1 MHLRELAPFTADA
14 QVWRGFDHLLALGV
28 GSLLLVP
35 VGLVTAGDLR
45 AVRDGCPVPWREV
58 WAVIDV
64 PLSGAVA
71 VSPQSMACEL
81 PRLVRATSAYGWQ
94 RDRLTPDPGHGVRA
108 QRWVNANGVRFVRLD
123 GKREAARW

>member
-1 MHLRELAPFTADA
+1 MHLRELSPFAADA

-45 AVRDGCPVPWREV
+45 TVRDGCPVPWREV
-58 WAVIDV
+58 WAALDV
-64 PLSGAVA
+64 PLAGAA
-71 VSPQSMACEL
+71 VSPEAMAREL
-81 PRLVRATSAYGWQ
+81 PRLVRATSPYGWQ

-108 QRWVNANGVRFVRLD
+108 QRWVNAQGVRFVKIEAR
-123 GKREAARW
+123 REVRKW